1 MSGFDAVI
9 LCGVEV
15 VLYDPVKQEMLA
27 SLKHVAVECGE
38 DVTFLEFTRRTG
50 HSYRMVRKKFGTWA
64 DLREAGG
71 LSRIARIH
79 REARH
84 QNDEIVQIL
93 QELAGTQGDQIS
105 LDEFA
110 RTTGISGSNIHRL
123 FGGWLKLREL
133 AGLPAVKKFVER
145 RHSAES
151 IESALR
157 EYVAQHR
164 GVVRL
169 RAFCLDAGLSE
180 SSLWYHCG
188 SWTRLLRKLGID
200 RLERTIRSRVPGR
213 RWSDDELLGEFDR
226 VAGKLG
232 KIPSYAEFNL
242 EGGCSWNVLYRRFG
256 KKAALERRYAEFLK
270 RRDDQTGCEKRSAS
284 GKKREFSELKADR

>member
-1 MSGFDAVI
+1 MSGFGAVF
-9 LCGVEV
+9 LGGVEV
-15 VLYDPVKQEMLA
+15 DLYDPIKSELLA
-27 SLKHVAVECGE
+27 SLKRVAVECGE

-50 HSYRMVRKKFGTWA
+50 HKYRLVQKKFGTWT
-64 DLREAGG
+64 DLREAAG
-71 LSRIARIH
+71 LPRIACIH

-93 QELAGTQGDQIS
+93 QEMAGAQGDQIS

-110 RTTGISGSNIHRL
+110 RATGISGSNIHRL

-133 AGLPAVKKFVER
+133 AGLPAVKKSFQR

-151 IESALR
+151 IEATLR
-157 EYVAQHR
+157 EYIAQKR
-164 GVVRL
+164 GAVRL
-169 RAFCLDAGLSE
+169 RAFCLDTGLSE

-200 RLERTIRSRVPGR
+200 RLERTTRSRVPGR
-213 RWSDDELLGEFDR
+213 RWSDEELLGEFDR

-232 KIPSYAEFNL
+232 KIPTYAEFNL
-242 EGGCSWNVLYRRFG
+242 EGGCSWNVLFRRFG
-256 KKAALERRYAEFLK
+256 KKAALENRYAEFLK
-270 RRDDQTGCEKRSAS
+270 CRDDQTE
-284 GKKREFSELKADR
+284 

>member
-1 MSGFDAVI
+1 MSGFGAVF
-9 LCGVEV
+9 LGGVEV
-15 VLYDPVKQEMLA
+15 DLYDPLKEELLA
-27 SLKHVAVECGE
+27 SLKQVSAECGE

-50 HSYRMVRKKFGTWA
+50 HSYRMVQKKFGTWA
-64 DLREAGG
+64 DLREAAG
-71 LSRIARIH
+71 LPRIARIH

-93 QELAGTQGDQIS
+93 QEMAGESGDQIS

-151 IESALR
+151 IEAALR
-157 EYVAQHR
+157 EYVGQHR
-164 GVVRL
+164 GAVRL
-169 RAFCLDAGLSE
+169 GAFCQYTGLSE

-188 SWTRLLRKLGID
+188 SWTRLLRKLGIN
-200 RLERTIRSRVPGR
+200 RSRVPGR
-213 RWSDDELLGEFDR
+213 HWSDEELLGEFDR
-226 VAGKLG
+226 VARKLG
-232 KIPSYAEFNL
+232 KIPSYAEFNI
-242 EGGCSWNVLYRRFG
+242 EGRCSWNVLFRRFG
-256 KKAALERRYAEFLK
+256 KKAALECRYAEFLEL
-270 RRDDQTGCEKRSAS
+270 RDNQKE
-284 GKKREFSELKADR
+284 